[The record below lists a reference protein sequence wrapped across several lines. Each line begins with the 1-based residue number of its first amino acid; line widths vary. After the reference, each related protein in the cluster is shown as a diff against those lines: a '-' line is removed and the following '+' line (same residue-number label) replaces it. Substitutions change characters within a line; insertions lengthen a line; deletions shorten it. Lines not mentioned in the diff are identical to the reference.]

1 MNTQKSIKYC
11 KDKIEEYEK
20 EISKLEK
27 QKMEYLEVDKVPP
40 SRIIKRI
47 GECNIIITYFEELLH
62 KINECENQ
70 RITAQNSAIP
80 RFYNLY

>member
-1 MNTQKSIKYC
+1 MNTQESMKYC
-11 KDKIEEYEK
+11 KNKIEEYEK
-20 EISKLEK
+20 EIQKLEK

-47 GECNIIITYFEELLH
+47 GECNIIITYFEELLN
-62 KINECENQ
+62 KINDCENQ
-70 RITAQNSAIP
+70 KIMAQNSAIP

>member
-1 MNTQKSIKYC
+1 MNTQESMKYC
-11 KDKIEEYEK
+11 KDKIEQYEN
-20 EISKLEK
+20 EIQKLEK

-47 GECNIIITYFEELLH
+47 GECNIIITYFEELLN

-70 RITAQNSAIP
+70 RIAAQISVVP